1 MKGTNLGEL
10 EELIMLVVANLYDE
24 AYGIAIKKEIEES
37 CDRNIT
43 ISTVHNVLQRL
54 QEKGYLTSR
63 YSDPTPER
71 GGKRKL
77 LFRVSVSG
85 KEAVELA
92 RQMREKLWGGI
103 SPEAFVTF
111 KLT

>member
-10 EELIMLVVANLYDE
+10 EEIVLLVVANLFDN
-24 AYGIAIKKEIEES
+24 AYGILIKQEIEEK
-37 CDRNIT
+37 CNRTIT

-54 QEKGYLTSR
+54 SEKDYLESR

-77 LFRVSVSG
+77 LFRVTKAGQAALKTSRS
-85 KEAVELA
+85 
-92 RQMREKLWGGI
+92 MREDLWSGI
-103 SPEAFVTF
+103 PKVAFDQ
-111 KLT
+111 